1 MVPRL
6 RFKDE
11 NGGDFSNWDRSQFCE
26 IVERIKK
33 RNNGVS
39 RNVLTISAQYGLI
52 NQEEYFNKSVASSNS
67 DNYYLLKKGDFAYNK
82 SYSKGYP
89 LGAIKRLTSYEEGIV
104 SPLYICFRSRRIIH
118 NDFLSLYFDSQK
130 INAQLYKIVQ
140 EGARNHGL
148 LNMSIDD
155 FFNSIYLVIPSLQ
168 EQKKIASFL
177 SSVDHKISQLEKKK
191 TLLETYKRGI
201 MQKIF
206 SQKIRFKDENGEEFP
221 KWEEKR
227 LGDIA
232 ALIKDGSHGTHKDYP
247 ASKYYLLS
255 AKNIKEGKLVYDET
269 DRRISESDYFSIYK
283 NYNLKKG
290 DILLTIVGTIGNVAI
305 IRDEENIAFQRSVA
319 ILRFLYMDSLFS
331 SYIFQDQLFQRILMK
346 KKVVSAQPG
355 IYLGELGKIMIRVP
369 CTKEQ
374 QKIALFLS
382 SIDQKIE
389 ITSTQLDKTREFKK
403 GLLQQMFV

>member
-1 MVPRL
+1 MKTTEMVPRL

-11 NGGDFSNWDRSQFCE
+11 NGGDFSNWDRSQFGE

-104 SPLYICFRSRRIIH
+104 SPLYICFRSRRNIH

-155 FFNSIYLVIPSLQ
+155 FFNSIYLVIPTLQ

-177 SSVDHKISQLEKKK
+177 SSVDEKISQLEKKK
-191 TLLETYKRGI
+191 TLFETYKRGI

-206 SQKIRFKDENGEEFP
+206 SQELRFKDENGQEFP
-221 KWEEKR
+221 DWEVTS
-227 LGDIA
+227 LGSVSIVNMGQSPDSKSYNNN
-232 ALIKDGSHGTHKDYP
+232 KDGIPLIQGNADIQNRMTKPRQFTSSPTKKCIPNDIIMTVRAPVGYVSLSKHHACIGRGVCSISSTQHSEVKFLYQLLLNMEDQWYKLEQGSTFTAVSGKDI
-247 ASKYYLLS
+247 
-255 AKNIKEGKLVYDET
+255 N
-269 DRRISESDYFSIYK
+269 
-283 NYNLKKG
+283 NLK
-290 DILLTIVGTIGNVAI
+290 ITI
-305 IRDEENIAFQRSVA
+305 
-319 ILRFLYMDSLFS
+319 
-331 SYIFQDQLFQRILMK
+331 
-346 KKVVSAQPG
+346 PG
-355 IYLGELGKIMIRVP
+355 V
-369 CTKEQ
+369 KEQ
-374 QKIALFLS
+374 KKIASFLS
-382 SIDQKIE
+382 SVDKKIE
-389 ITSTQLDKTREFKK
+389 ITSTRLEKTREFKK